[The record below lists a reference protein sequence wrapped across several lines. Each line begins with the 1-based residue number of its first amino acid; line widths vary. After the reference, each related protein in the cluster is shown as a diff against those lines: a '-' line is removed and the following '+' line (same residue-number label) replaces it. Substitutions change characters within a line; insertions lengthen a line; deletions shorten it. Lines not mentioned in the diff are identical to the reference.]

1 MIIPYNKKEYV
12 NLLDFVQNYV
22 NDDFYITKN
31 NQRLIIKDYKT
42 LNLFLKESFNIY
54 ICKEK
59 DIQGVIAL
67 WKAKVKEIIRSYVKL
82 NATDKKVAD
91 KLLDILV
98 SNYNNDLYVKIR
110 KDSEFLE
117 IFKRRGFK
125 FFGDRG
131 SQLLLYRQKIKEET
145 N

>member
-1 MIIPYNKKEYV
+1 LIIPFNKKEYV
-12 NLLDFVQNYV
+12 NLLEFVQTHTDN
-22 NDDFYITKN
+22 DFYITKN
-31 NQRLIIKDYKT
+31 NQRLIIKDYYS

-54 ICKEK
+54 IYKEK
-59 DIQGVIAL
+59 EIQGVIAL
-67 WKAKVKEIIRSYVKL
+67 WKAKVKEIVRSYVKL
-82 NATDKKVAD
+82 NAIDKKVAD

-117 IFKRRGFK
+117 IFKKRRFK

-131 SQLLLYRQKIKEET
+131 SQLLLYRQKIKEQT

>member
-1 MIIPYNKKEYV
+1 MIIPFNKKEYV
-12 NLLDFVQNYV
+12 NLLEFVQTHTDN
-22 NDDFYITKN
+22 DFYITKN
-31 NQRLIIKDYKT
+31 NQRLIIKDYYS

-54 ICKEK
+54 IYKEK
-59 DIQGVIAL
+59 EIQGVIAL
-67 WKAKVKEIIRSYVKL
+67 WKAKVKEIVRSYVKL
-82 NATDKKVAD
+82 NAIDKKVAD

-117 IFKRRGFK
+117 IFKKRRFK

-131 SQLLLYRQKIKEET
+131 SQLLLYRQKIKEQT